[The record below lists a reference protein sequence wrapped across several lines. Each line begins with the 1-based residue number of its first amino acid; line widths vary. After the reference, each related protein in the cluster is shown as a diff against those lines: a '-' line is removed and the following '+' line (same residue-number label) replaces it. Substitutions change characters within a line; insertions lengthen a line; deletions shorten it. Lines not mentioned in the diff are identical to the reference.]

1 MSEDVGEARARSTG
15 AILLVESDAD
25 VGETLAEQLSAD
37 GFGVELAHSA
47 EHARMLAGRRRPRVV
62 LLGRLSSQQSALALL
77 RDIREGMSES
87 AHWDRGLPVI
97 VLGASS
103 SELDM
108 LRAFDAGADDFVAL
122 PARYLELRARLGA
135 LLRRVEGTIEPGSR
149 LVVRSLQIDTNSHA
163 VSLHGLPVSLRRMEF
178 ELLVHLA
185 SQPERVFSR
194 QELLRSVWGY
204 RCSGST
210 RTLDSHASRLRR
222 KLEDR
227 GGRWVINVW
236 GVGYR
241 LI

>member
-1 MSEDVGEARARSTG
+1 VSEDSDHAHAGPTG
-15 AILLVESDAD
+15 TILLVDSDAG

-47 EHARMLAGRRRPRVV
+47 EHARMLATRSRPRAV
-62 LLGRLSSQQSALALL
+62 LLGRLGSQQGALALL
-77 RDIREGMSES
+77 RDIREGPSVS

-97 VLGASS
+97 VLGASAN
-103 SELDM
+103 EFDM

-122 PARYLELRARLGA
+122 PSRYLELRARLGA
-135 LLRRVEGTIEPGSR
+135 LLRRVEGTVGPGT
-149 LVVRSLQIDTNSHA
+149 LLMVRSLRIDTNSHA

-185 SQPERVFSR
+185 SDPERVFSR
-194 QELLRSVWGY
+194 QELLCSVWGY

-227 GGRWVINVW
+227 GGRWVVNVW